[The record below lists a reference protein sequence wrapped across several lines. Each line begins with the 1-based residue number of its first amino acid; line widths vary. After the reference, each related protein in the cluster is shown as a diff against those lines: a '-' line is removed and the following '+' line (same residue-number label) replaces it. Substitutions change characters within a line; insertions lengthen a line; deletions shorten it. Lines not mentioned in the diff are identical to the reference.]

1 MEKDELIKLPASSNS
16 VHGSGIDDRNESD
29 LEAIESDCLPPNSE
43 LKAKIHEEEAGT
55 LSNDDD
61 VDMSI
66 SSDEENSDRNTPV
79 LKKVDVETSGSAEAV
94 VKMTPVSHVHAQN
107 GSLSVQQEIIFSN
120 QKNDE
125 TLVCKEETNSNS
137 VSGAKRPRIS
147 VDERQPSVRV
157 IYSSLPRESKLKLEE
172 LLQQWSKWH
181 SEKCSSSNDP
191 GLESGEETYFPA
203 LQVGLDKPSAIDST
217 SVPLYDRGYSLALTS
232 GDDPSSLEGG
242 MEKLDTSR
250 CFNCSSYSHAL
261 KDCPK
266 PRDSVA
272 VNNARREHRSRRN
285 QNSSSRNL
293 SRTRYYQSS
302 RGGKYDGLTPGVLDA
317 ETRRVL
323 GLGELDPPPWLHRM
337 RELGYP
343 PGYLD
348 QPSGIIIF
356 GEEVAKEEGEEGE
369 ILDSGPTELSKKKTV
384 DFPGINAPI
393 PKNADEWL
401 WARNPSFANLSG
413 YNSQRRH
420 NNRTYEN
427 LNTSERRWS
436 RDLDD
441 VGPPGCEPGT
451 SPSLSNHFPRYGDHD
466 YGLSPGYSRPMSDR
480 GRRSPRVH
488 DGSPSQGHYGNLSY
502 TSPSINGQKKLVK
515 QIDFPRPGDTDK
527 ILDELTG
534 WERMPWTPEKI
545 PVNLKQILPTM
556 GKNTNSSRFWRMTW
570 QVNPRNLKTATSLN
584 FQILANDVAGEPEES

>member
-1 MEKDELIKLPASSNS
+1 MEKDELIKLPASSNC
-16 VHGSGIDDRNESD
+16 VHGSGTDDRNESD

-94 VKMTPVSHVHAQN
+94 VKMTPVSHVHAEN
-107 GSLSVQQEIIFSN
+107 GSLSVQQEISFNN
-120 QKNDE
+120 QKNNE

-137 VSGAKRPRIS
+137 VSGVKRPRIS
-147 VDERQPSVRV
+147 GDEHQPSVRV

-181 SEKCSSSNDP
+181 SEKCSSSNDL

-203 LQVGLDKPSAIDST
+203 LRVGLDKPSAITFWLDNQKNVQSSKDFKLQDST

-266 PRDSVA
+266 PRNSVA

-285 QNSSSRNL
+285 QNSSSRNS

-348 QPSGIIIF
+348 VDHEDQPSGIIIF
-356 GEEVAKEEGEEGE
+356 GEEVEKEEGEEGE
-369 ILDSGPTELSKKKTV
+369 ILDTGPTEISKKKKTI

-441 VGPPGCEPGT
+441 DGPPGCEPGT
-451 SPSLSNHFPRYGDHD
+451 SPSLSNHFPRYGDHE
-466 YGLSPGYSRPMSDR
+466 YGLSPSYSRPMSDR
-480 GRRSPRVH
+480 GRRSPRVY
-488 DGSPSQGHYGNLSY
+488 DGTSPSQGHYDNLSY
-502 TSPSINGQKKLVK
+502 TSP
-515 QIDFPRPGDTDK
+515 R
-527 ILDELTG
+527 
-534 WERMPWTPEKI
+534 
-545 PVNLKQILPTM
+545 
-556 GKNTNSSRFWRMTW
+556 
-570 QVNPRNLKTATSLN
+570 
-584 FQILANDVAGEPEES
+584 